1 MITRTTIA
9 NKLQCFGKGLRTI
22 RASIGSGEKGEGR
35 TTRACRQGP
44 TVWYRD
50 GDNLGQQQ
58 FGLVPQQ
65 ARIWARRHIIPT
77 LRPAGGSRTLRVNP
91 NQKRV
96 GESFIESGV
105 ETRVGGVHGGWRG
118 LNNRKEHR
126 CREER
131 HSDEKETRR
140 REERT
145 WTRSREEGK
154 RKRGS
159 PHSRHRDYR
168 GRRER
173 LQLVTRNVSV
183 TASGVK
189 SARGT
194 EAQRRTREDLS

>member
-1 MITRTTIA
+1 MD
-9 NKLQCFGKGLRTI
+9 NKLQCFNKGFAPQLVPGR
-22 RASIGSGEKGEGR
+22 RARGEQRGLVGR
-35 TTRACRQGP
+35 R
-44 TVWYRD
+44 
-50 GDNLGQQQ
+50 LQ
-58 FGLVPQQ
+58 FGTVTATTWDSSCLVPQR
-65 ARIWARRHIIPT
+65 ARIGPRGHVIAS
-77 LRPAGGSRTLRVNP
+77 LRPAGGSRTLRVNH

-173 LQLVTRNVSV
+173 LQLVTRSV
-183 TASGVK
+183 PPAECCVNSGVPP
-189 SARGT
+189 A
-194 EAQRRTREDLS
+194 E

>member
-1 MITRTTIA
+1 MGDA
-9 NKLQCFGKGLRTI
+9 GK
-22 RASIGSGEKGEGR
+22 ER

-58 FGLVPQQ
+58 FGAYNGQESGRVGTSPQHS
-65 ARIWARRHIIPT
+65 ARREDH
-77 LRPAGGSRTLRVNP
+77 ALRVNH